1 MKLRTLKINGYKNF
15 QETSIV
21 FEKSNGK
28 TLVVGTNGSGK
39 SNLIEVLSAIFSALY
54 NKDEDVSPRFKFEL
68 TYLL

>member
-28 TLVVGTNGSGK
+28 TLVVSTNGSGK

-54 NKDEDVSPRFKFEL
+54 NGC
-68 TYLL
+68 